1 MTNKS
6 KKILSEISAGE
17 LLDKISILEIKLD
30 KIKNNNDLEEISK
43 EYKLLKEV
51 QDSNIKITEK
61 IKKLFKEIKEVNLS
75 LWDIENGI
83 RTCEKNKD
91 FGKKFTDLS
100 RAVYLNNDKRSIVK
114 KKINLLTKSHIVE
127 EKLYKSY

>member
-30 KIKNNNDLEEISK
+30 KIKNNNEQKEISK

-61 IKKLFKEIKEVNLS
+61 IKNPARKGPARGPSRLVQLSYHKL
-75 LWDIENGI
+75 
-83 RTCEKNKD
+83 
-91 FGKKFTDLS
+91 
-100 RAVYLNNDKRSIVK
+100 
-114 KKINLLTKSHIVE
+114 
-127 EKLYKSY
+127 